1 MTNTKYEPKAGHY
14 VECQPMNGNQP
25 RGASF
30 NTIIQEVLA
39 DGTYRIH
46 RKGKDRIIKR
56 KEIICQNYQGMTA
69 T

>member
-1 MTNTKYEPKAGHY
+1 MTEYVPEVGHY
-14 VECQPMNGNQP
+14 VECQPMHGNQP

-30 NTIIQEVLA
+30 NTVIQEVLPN
-39 DGTYRIH
+39 GTYRIT

-56 KEIICQNYQGMTA
+56 REILCRNYGSMVA

>member
-1 MTNTKYEPKAGHY
+1 MDEKYEPKAGHY
-14 VECQPMNGNQP
+14 VECQPMHGNQP

-30 NTIIQEVLA
+30 NTIIQEVMA

-56 KEIICQNYQGMTA
+56 KEILCQNYAGMT
-69 T
+69 TT